1 MLCLFFRVLS
11 FSPNLSQFVPI
22 PHRSLETAAGVPMVA
37 IDSDHPSIQGVY
49 EEESIDLTINPEDP
63 RIKEILESS

>member
-1 MLCLFFRVLS
+1 
-11 FSPNLSQFVPI
+11 
-22 PHRSLETAAGVPMVA
+22 MVA

-49 EEESIDLTINPEDP
+49 EEERIVLTINPEDP